1 MYPGISRATRI
12 GGTKQLKKRHFQK
25 NNPSPISR
33 LTGITDPVARQEYHP
48 FNLHHIMGNTNTPD
62 LFSLSKDNDYFF
74 IENFPLLPE
83 IIGLNLETI
92 SME

>member
-1 MYPGISRATRI
+1 
-12 GGTKQLKKRHFQK
+12 
-25 NNPSPISR
+25 
-33 LTGITDPVARQEYHP
+33 
-48 FNLHHIMGNTNTPD
+48 MGNTNTPD